1 MGSGAS
7 KAIDIIWFDEE
18 INTDE
23 NQNYIKK
30 FQPLTNT
37 LETYDNLEKGFDK
50 FYEEKFITI
59 FTIVSGKLWGRFL
72 RMFKENINK
81 IINIPWVVIFTS
93 EKFKNI
99 LLQKEPDEK
108 HILSYDTLKGVND
121 TFYNPEGIVA
131 SFKELKEKIL
141 SFRQGFK
148 SDIKKR
154 TIDKRNFEGVLTFE
168 YLQNE
173 EDLLA
178 PALYKEIITNEK
190 IKKEEK
196 KDLINYFL
204 SFKNNNL
211 ENLFLNLK
219 NFKNIPTEILSKYSA
234 RAYSYETDFYKTLNY
249 DLMKSKMK
257 NIYKTFI
264 KLLYNGI
271 DIKSF
276 SSFTG
281 KLLYRGSRINKS
293 EIEKILDYKNKRKL
307 NNIVV
312 FSKAFLS
319 FSEAESMALDFIGN
333 SDDKFI
339 GILFVLENDNDI
351 IQQSNADIHELSPFK
366 KEK

>member
-7 KAIDIIWFDEE
+7 KAIDIIWSDEE

-23 NQNYIKK
+23 NQNYIKE
-30 FQPLTNT
+30 FQPLVNT
-37 LETYDNLEKGFDK
+37 LEAYDNLEKGFDK
-50 FYEEKFITI
+50 FYEDKFITI

-108 HILSYDTLKGVND
+108 HILSYDTLNGVND

-131 SFKELKEKIL
+131 SFKELKKKIL
-141 SFRQGFK
+141 SFSEGFK

-154 TIDKRNFEGVLTFE
+154 AIDKRNFEGVLTFE
-168 YLQNE
+168 YLQKE

-178 PALYKEIITNEK
+178 PAL
-190 IKKEEK
+190 KKRRK
-196 KDLINYFL
+196 KNLINYFL
-204 SFKNNNL
+204 SFKNYDL

-219 NFKNIPTEILSKYSA
+219 NFKNIPIEILSKYSS
-234 RAYSYETDFYKTLNY
+234 RAYAYETDFYKTLNY

-293 EIEKILDYKNKRKL
+293 EI
-307 NNIVV
+307 
-312 FSKAFLS
+312 
-319 FSEAESMALDFIGN
+319 
-333 SDDKFI
+333 
-339 GILFVLENDNDI
+339 
-351 IQQSNADIHELSPFK
+351 
-366 KEK
+366 

>member
-1 MGSGAS
+1 
-7 KAIDIIWFDEE
+7 
-18 INTDE
+18 
-23 NQNYIKK
+23 
-30 FQPLTNT
+30 
-37 LETYDNLEKGFDK
+37 
-50 FYEEKFITI
+50 
-59 FTIVSGKLWGRFL
+59 
-72 RMFKENINK
+72 MFKENINK
-81 IINIPWVVIFTS
+81 IINVPWVVIFTS

-99 LLQKEPDEK
+99 LFQKEPDEK
-108 HILSYDTLKGVND
+108 HILSYDTLNSVND
-121 TFYNPEGIVA
+121 TFYNPEGIAA

-141 SFRQGFK
+141 SFSQGFK

-196 KDLINYFL
+196 KNLINYFL

-219 NFKNIPTEILSKYSA
+219 NFKSIPIEILSKYSA
-234 RAYSYETDFYKTLNY
+234 RAYAFETDFYKTLNY

-264 KLLYNGI
+264 KLLYNGL

-281 KLLYRGSRINKS
+281 KSLYRGSRINKS
-293 EIEKILDYKNKRKL
+293 EIEKILDYKNKGKL
-307 NNIVV
+307 NNVV
-312 FSKAFLS
+312 
-319 FSEAESMALDFIGN
+319 DFQKN
-333 SDDKFI
+333 FYLLVK
-339 GILFVLENDNDI
+339 LN
-351 IQQSNADIHELSPFK
+351 QKQ
-366 KEK
+366 